1 METVLRKVHMYVC
14 RYMPVPYLLLCKCV
28 CLLCLYFPAQ
38 FEASACQTDPQAVK
52 TAFQGVSS
60 HPQSPH
66 LSYYW
71 IHCMVSVLS
80 GMLKRL

>member
-1 METVLRKVHMYVC
+1 M
-14 RYMPVPYLLLCKCV
+14 
-28 CLLCLYFPAQ
+28 CLSVMSLYNYFSAQ
-38 FEASACQTDPQAVK
+38 FEASACQTDSQAVK
-52 TAFQGVSS
+52 TAFQGVSL